1 MIITHAVTKS
11 AEQKVIYRMG
21 HREKREGLLEVW
33 VHYGFMAREK
43 SVKWERAGREGRDV
57 VKK

>member
-1 MIITHAVTKS
+1 
-11 AEQKVIYRMG
+11 MG
-21 HREKREGLLEVW
+21 QREKREGLLEVW

-43 SVKWERAGREGRDV
+43 SVKWERAGHEGRDV

>member
-1 MIITHAVTKS
+1 
-11 AEQKVIYRMG
+11 MG
-21 HREKREGLLEVW
+21 QREKREGLLEIW

-43 SVKWERAGREGRDV
+43 SGKWGRAGHEGRDV